1 MKADGF
7 DAAARRGVDAVTRLA
22 WAVAVFPLLPV
33 LAALAAVRLG
43 PGDTVVLAVALT
55 GLAVVLTGA
64 LLGRAATLKV
74 GRAFAEAAAFSS
86 PALNL
91 PDARDLLAG
100 LRELAGQASSA
111 LGKEDADLRQ
121 QLAKAASTAKE
132 AKRLADLLSEKLAS
146 LVTVCGESKEHNL
159 HGVTA
164 EIVKDARSGS
174 DGVET

>member
-7 DAAARRGVDAVTRLA
+7 DAVARRGVGAAARLA
-22 WAVAVFPLLPV
+22 WVAALLPLFPALATLAAV
-33 LAALAAVRLG
+33 WVTPGGNAAIAAALA
-43 PGDTVVLAVALT
+43 
-55 GLAVVLTGA
+55 GLAAALAGA
-64 LLGRAATLKV
+64 FLGRAATLKV
-74 GRAFAEAAAFSS
+74 ARAFAEAAVLSS

-100 LRELAGQASSA
+100 LRELAGQASSV
-111 LGKEDADLRQ
+111 LEKEDADLRQ

-146 LVTVCGESKEHNL
+146 LVTVCGESKEHNP

-164 EIVKDARSGS
+164 EIVEDARSGS
-174 DGVET
+174 EGVET